1 MKLIEVVAVSA
12 LLVDNRRMMFG
23 LFLLFQAT
31 VAAVVPTAVP
41 SDWSKLPDLRLTTTP
56 DYAAIMT
63 KFVHD
68 EIAAGRCAAPT
79 PVDGRTSIKVDMVVL
94 VSSANGEAVKIV
106 PRAIKCPTVE
116 QFAAGVV
123 QKAARGNIV
132 GPPPATDGWYH
143 VGMTL
148 TWGP

>member
-1 MKLIEVVAVSA
+1 
-12 LLVDNRRMMFG
+12 MMLG
-23 LFLLFQAT
+23 LFLLFQAA
-31 VAAVVPTAVP
+31 VATAVPTAVP

-63 KFVHD
+63 KFVRD
-68 EIAAGRCAAPT
+68 EIAAGRCAAP
-79 PVDGRTSIKVDMVVL
+79 PPIDGKTSIKVDMVVL
-94 VSSANGEAVKIV
+94 VSAANGEAVKIV

-123 QKAARGNIV
+123 QKAARGNIA
-132 GPPPATDGWYH
+132 GPPPTTDSWYRT
-143 VGMTL
+143 GMTL

>member
-1 MKLIEVVAVSA
+1 
-12 LLVDNRRMMFG
+12 MMFG
-23 LFLLFQAT
+23 LFLLFQA
-31 VAAVVPTAVP
+31 AAATAAPTAVP

-68 EIAAGRCAAPT
+68 EVAAGRCAAPA
-79 PVDGRTSIKVDMVVL
+79 PVDGKTSIKVDMVVL
-94 VSSANGEAVKIV
+94 VSAANGEAVKIV
-106 PRAIKCPTVE
+106 PRAINCPTVE

-123 QKAARGNIV
+123 QKAVRGNIA
-132 GPPPATDGWYH
+132 GAPPITDSWYH
-143 VGMTL
+143 TGVTL

>member
-1 MKLIEVVAVSA
+1 
-12 LLVDNRRMMFG
+12 MMFG
-23 LFLLFQAT
+23 LFLLLQA
-31 VAAVVPTAVP
+31 AAATAVPTAVP

-68 EIAAGRCAAPT
+68 EVAAGRCAAPA
-79 PVDGRTSIKVDMVVL
+79 PVDGKTSIKVDMVVL
-94 VSSANGEAVKIV
+94 VSAANGEAVKIV
-106 PRAIKCPTVE
+106 PRAINCPTVE

-123 QKAARGNIV
+123 QKAVRGNIA
-132 GPPPATDGWYH
+132 GAPPITDSWYH
-143 VGMTL
+143 TGVTL

>member
-1 MKLIEVVAVSA
+1 
-12 LLVDNRRMMFG
+12 MMFG
-23 LFLLFQAT
+23 LFLIFQAA
-31 VAAVVPTAVP
+31 VATVVPTSVP

-68 EIAAGRCAAPT
+68 EIASGRCAAPA
-79 PVDGRTSIKVDMVVL
+79 PVDGKTSIKVDMVVL
-94 VSSANGEAVKIV
+94 VSATNGEALKIV
-106 PRAIKCPTVE
+106 PRAIHCPTVE

-123 QKAARGNIV
+123 QKAARGNIA
-132 GPPPATDGWYH
+132 GPPPPADSWYH
-143 VGMTL
+143 IGVTL